1 MHAVRRPRTDS
12 VKRVML
18 GSGSLINPPWWRENE
33 REGERKNRRPL
44 VDRALLVREGNAK
57 RIGENGGKKQ
67 NSGKGLSRVT
77 WPGPDP

>member
-1 MHAVRRPRTDS
+1 MKGK
-12 VKRVML
+12 KRQ
-18 GSGSLINPPWWRENE
+18 
-33 REGERKNRRPL
+33 REGGGRKKKKDRRPL

>member
-1 MHAVRRPRTDS
+1 
-12 VKRVML
+12 ML
-18 GSGSLINPPWWRENE
+18 GSGSLINPPSWREKRDRE
-33 REGERKNRRPL
+33 RGGEEKKKDRRPL

>member
-1 MHAVRRPRTDS
+1 MER
-12 VKRVML
+12 KR
-18 GSGSLINPPWWRENE
+18 E
-33 REGERKNRRPL
+33 REKKRPL

-57 RIGENGGKKQ
+57 RIGENGGGGRGKKQ

>member
-1 MHAVRRPRTDS
+1 MEGK
-12 VKRVML
+12 KRQ
-18 GSGSLINPPWWRENE
+18 
-33 REGERKNRRPL
+33 REGGGRKKKKDRRPL

>member
-18 GSGSLINPPWWRENE
+18 GSGSLINPPSWRENE

>member
-1 MHAVRRPRTDS
+1 MEGK
-12 VKRVML
+12 KRQ
-18 GSGSLINPPWWRENE
+18 SE
-33 REGERKNRRPL
+33 RGGGGKKKKDRRPL